1 MQKKTVLRIM
11 ILALIIVWMSI
22 VFQFSNQKGEA
33 STSLSQKIAR
43 IFVSDEE
50 KIQIIEPYIR
60 KIAHLSE
67 YAARRR
73 IVFINAFNVRIIRC
87 KKNAICTGN
96 WNRICYH

>member
-1 MQKKTVLRIM
+1 MQKKTVLRII
-11 ILALIIVWMSI
+11 ILALIIVWMSV
-22 VFQFSNQKGEA
+22 VFQFSNQQGEA
-33 STSLSQKIAR
+33 SSSLSQRIAK

-73 IVFINAFNVRIIRC
+73 FVFIVVFNIRII
-87 KKNAICTGN
+87 
-96 WNRICYH
+96 